1 MKNYGQGFDLLQL
14 IDRKE
19 FQTLCKKWEV
29 DRYVRSFPTW
39 KQVQILVL
47 AYILK
52 IESSREVELTF
63 GVPKSTF
70 CDANQERC
78 AGFFEELCRLVL
90 WKIRAVVRGRKI
102 RRAIRNL
109 LAIDSTECSV
119 HGSAAKFPF
128 WQAKKGGAKASV
140 KLHVVWNVDG
150 EWIEDFRITP
160 GRKND
165 SPISKQFSIAKG
177 STYVFDRAYNDL
189 GFWWKIVSG
198 GAHLVS
204 RLKKNSHSRWR
215 HRELLSLSGGKD
227 GVLWDGKWKP
237 SYPVLRK
244 APLIPKDFTLRR
256 IVYRD
261 AETKNIFNFITSD
274 FKAPAQEIANI
285 YRRRWSVELLFR
297 WLKGHLN
304 IRYFS
309 AKTTNAIRV
318 HVAMAVLVQ
327 LLVQLSRIKMKAPGT
342 LWDHLRRIRVAL
354 RLGGL
359 QNQASPATHRRAA
372 LSTAILQP

>member
-1 MKNYGQGFDLLQL
+1 MKDYGQGFDLLQL

-19 FQTLCKKWEV
+19 FHALCKKWEV

-39 KQVQILVL
+39 KQVQVLVL

-90 WKIRAVVRGRKI
+90 WKICAAVRGRKI

-109 LAIDSTECSV
+109 LAIDSTECAV
-119 HGSAAKFPF
+119 HGAASKFPF
-128 WQAKKGGAKASV
+128 WQAKSGGAKASV

-160 GRKND
+160 GRRND
-165 SPISKQFSIAKG
+165 SPVSKQFSIAKG

-189 GFWWKIVSG
+189 VFWWKIVSC

-215 HRELLSLSGGKD
+215 HRELLKMSEGKD

-244 APLIPKDFTLRR
+244 APQIPKDFTLRR

-261 AETKNIFNFITSD
+261 KETKNIFNFITSD
-274 FKAPAQEIANI
+274 FEASAQEIADM

-318 HVAMAVLVQ
+318 HVAVAVLVQ
-327 LLVQLSRIKMKAPGT
+327 LLVQLDRLKAKAPGT

-359 QNQASPATHRRAA
+359 QYRASAATSHRVPLRVAV
-372 LSTAILQP
+372 LQP

>member
-1 MKNYGQGFDLLQL
+1 MKNYGQGLDLLQL

-19 FQTLCKKWEV
+19 FHALCKKWEV
-29 DRYVRSFPTW
+29 DRYVRSFQTW
-39 KQVQILVL
+39 KQVQVLVL

-63 GVPKSTF
+63 GIPKSTF

-78 AGFFEELCRLVL
+78 AGFFEELCRLIL
-90 WKIRAVVRGRKI
+90 WKIRAAVRGRKI
-102 RRAIRNL
+102 RRAIGNL
-109 LAIDSTECSV
+109 LAIDSTECAV
-119 HGSAAKFPF
+119 HGSASKIPF
-128 WQAKKGGAKASV
+128 WQAKSGGTNASV

-160 GRKND
+160 GRKSD
-165 SPISKQFSIAKG
+165 SPVSKQFSIAKG

-189 GFWWKIVSG
+189 VFWWKIVSG

-204 RLKKNSHSRWR
+204 RLKECSYSKWR
-215 HRELLSLSGGKD
+215 FKALLKDSEGKD
-227 GVLWDGKWKP
+227 GVLWDGGWKP

-244 APLIPKDFTLRR
+244 ASQIPKDFILRR
-256 IVYRD
+256 IVYRCR
-261 AETKNIFNFITSD
+261 ETKKVFNFITSD
-274 FKAPAQEIANI
+274 FKASAQEIADI

-318 HVAMAVLVQ
+318 HVAVAVLVQ
-327 LLVQLSRIKMKAPGT
+327 LLVQLDRINKKAEGT

-359 QNQASPATHRRAA
+359 PNQVSAA
-372 LSTAILQP
+372 APGRNTLPTAILQP